1 MRYTSDVTMKVTKQQ
16 FENDLKPSLTQ
27 MGRHDNTWGGWID
40 HPYVTVNSKN
50 NKVSNYR
57 GIDYTEYCIDHYN
70 PELFLALAAMTDKED
85 GNVGEYWKFIDTV
98 YKGNNFTRDK
108 IYKQHKSTINTY
120 SAFID
125 NKGDYNGFFDSSGG
139 NKLDFIK
146 ATKEEIIAY
155 FSKTVVETV
164 DNNKVCFKSDGT
176 DNTGIKII
184 DELIRLGGKN
194 VGDYCG
200 NSNNRY
206 YYINDKGN
214 VSIEYDI
221 PKGYELVNLT
231 KEIKMKNRILTP
243 QNATRI
249 INIACSTWKPKLAE
263 KWAANIVLNKDTEIS
278 EEFYNE
284 MRKAC
289 TADQNTLF
297 DEIFG
302 KDEQL
307 IKINDLNIGEA
318 MIIYDKNTIYDGV
331 IVSRIWSGDEPRY
344 VNMNDRKTI
353 WAGYPDFKGKKVK
366 LTIIHE
372 EIK

>member
-1 MRYTSDVTMKVTKQQ
+1 MKVTKQQ
-16 FENDLKPSLTQ
+16 FENDLKPSLIQ
-27 MGRHDNTWGGWID
+27 MGKHDNTWGGWID

-57 GIDYTEYCIDHYN
+57 GVDYPEYCIDHYN
-70 PELFLALAAMTDKED
+70 PELFLALAAMTDSEE
-85 GNVGEYWKFIDTV
+85 GNVGEYWKFIDTT
-98 YKGNNFTRDK
+98 YKGNNFTRGK

-146 ATKEEIIAY
+146 ATKEEIIAH
-155 FSKTVVETV
+155 FSKTVD
-164 DNNKVCFKSDGT
+164 DNNKVCFKGDGT
-176 DNTGIKII
+176 EETGIKII
-184 DELIRLGGKN
+184 NELIRLGGKN
-194 VGDYCG
+194 PSDYYG
-200 NSNNRY
+200 TSNGRY

-214 VSIEYDI
+214 VSMEYDI
-221 PKGYELVNLT
+221 PQDYELVNLT

-249 INIACSTWKPKLAE
+249 ITIACSTWKPKLAE
-263 KWAANIVLNKDTEIS
+263 KWATNIVLNKDTEVS

-289 TADQNTLF
+289 TADQNELF

-302 KDEQL
+302 KDEHLTSAQ
-307 IKINDLNIGEA
+307 DLVIGEA
-318 MIIYDKNTIYDGV
+318 LLVTRGSGISNGTVVLKTFNGFVDINNPTDTWGTRNLTGV
-331 IVSRIWSGDEPRY
+331 Y
-344 VNMNDRKTI
+344 
-353 WAGYPDFKGKKVK
+353 GKKVK
-366 LTIIHE
+366 LTITYE